1 MNSKRESIFV
11 DREEILGRL
20 NDTKNDVIDGNGK
33 VVFLK
38 GERGIGKTKVAET
51 FIERCVREGFKVFQG
66 RCLYYE
72 TSEPYIP
79 FYDAL
84 EGHFDQQQVDEEK
97 EQTSNL
103 GLMVQRGLS
112 SSQQGR
118 SHLGLIGTGEEEN
131 KGSKKLSKDSKR
143 EMMFNQLTDFILDTS
158 KESPVVLFLD
168 DLQWI
173 DESSSQLLHHLSR
186 NITDN
191 KVMILGAY
199 RPEELK
205 RKQNE
210 NPLQNILIRM
220 KKRETFRYHR
230 YTKDGSR

>member
-1 MNSKRESIFV
+1 
-11 DREEILGRL
+11 
-20 NDTKNDVIDGNGK
+20 
-33 VVFLK
+33 
-38 GERGIGKTKVAET
+38 
-51 FIERCVREGFKVFQG
+51 
-66 RCLYYE
+66 
-72 TSEPYIP
+72 
-79 FYDAL
+79 
-84 EGHFDQQQVDEEK
+84 
-97 EQTSNL
+97 
-103 GLMVQRGLS
+103 
-112 SSQQGR
+112 
-118 SHLGLIGTGEEEN
+118 
-131 KGSKKLSKDSKR
+131 
-143 EMMFNQLTDFILDTS
+143 
-158 KESPVVLFLD
+158 
-168 DLQWI
+168 QWI